1 MMTFDLKTTAQ
12 PNVEVSPQHKK
23 LNRLIESIEQQ
34 KRLLATWQNAKSE
47 IQQYAG
53 QKLMPAYH
61 QLNQVLYQQLEQLWN
76 SLSKYD
82 FSPSNLIQLDE
93 KIRDLALSLQ
103 SNQTMSQQ
111 QSELIEQIIQFYQ
124 QKSEHA
130 ELKRSKQT
138 KYNQQIH
145 TAQDPDQDLAKN
157 SNDIEV
163 TDSEQVMDQN
173 DAWDWEHDW
182 EQQRD
187 QYSQAREQAKLK
199 RKQDKQAQAEKMSEQ
214 SLKSVYLKIASII
227 HPDREQDEAKKVEKT
242 ELLQRANEAFEQQD
256 LFYLLKLQLEVE
268 QQRLNKKALSDE
280 QLKFYQM
287 ALESQSTK
295 LKNQIEALIDGLVW
309 SNKAKI
315 SIQKAKGQL
324 NIKDLYK
331 QIDEDVS
338 AIKHQLKAEKQRLM
352 YMGKESGLEML
363 LEHRVL

>member
-1 MMTFDLKTTAQ
+1 MTFALKTTVQ
-12 PNVEVSPQHKK
+12 PNIEVSPQHKK

-34 KRLLATWQNAKSE
+34 KLLLAEWENAKSE

-76 SLSKYD
+76 SLSRYA
-82 FSPSNLIQLDE
+82 FSQADLAELDE
-93 KIRDLALSLQ
+93 KIHDLALSLQ
-103 SNQTMSQQ
+103 SNQTLSEQQ
-111 QSELIEQIIQFYQ
+111 GDLIEQIIVFYQ
-124 QKSEHA
+124 QKSEQR
-130 ELKRSKQT
+130 ELKRTKSIKQ
-138 KYNQQIH
+138 NQHIQQHQCADNDLEQSLVDVSGIDMEQ
-145 TAQDPDQDLAKN
+145 AIDQGE
-157 SNDIEV
+157 S
-163 TDSEQVMDQN
+163 
-173 DAWDWEHDW
+173 WDWEHDFD
-182 EQQRD
+182 QQHD

-227 HPDREQDEAKKVEKT
+227 HPDREPDEDKKAEKT
-242 ELLQRANEAFEQQD
+242 ELLQRANEAYEQQD

-268 QQRLNKKALSDE
+268 QQRMNKKALSDE

-287 ALESQSTK
+287 ALELQSTK
-295 LKNQIEALIDGLVW
+295 LQNQIDALIDRLVW

-315 SIQKAKGQL
+315 AVQKGKGQL

-331 QIDEDVS
+331 QIDADVS
-338 AIKHQLKAEKQRLM
+338 AIKHQLNDEKQRLM

-363 LEHRVL
+363 LEHQIL